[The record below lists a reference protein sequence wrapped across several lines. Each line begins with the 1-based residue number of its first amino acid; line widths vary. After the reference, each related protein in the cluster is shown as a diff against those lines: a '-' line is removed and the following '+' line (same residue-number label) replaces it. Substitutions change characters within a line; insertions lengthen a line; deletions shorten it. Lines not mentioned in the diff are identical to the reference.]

1 MEGCV
6 VRRAP
11 LALGVWH
18 IPDTRSACAEL
29 SSSGT
34 RKVPAQMVADGI
46 IESSGD
52 RRWRRY
58 ALRGQE

>member
-18 IPDTRSACAEL
+18 IPDACSACAEL
-29 SSSGT
+29 SPSGT
-34 RKVPAQMVADGI
+34 RKVLTQMVADGI

-52 RRWRRY
+52 RRWGRY

>member
-6 VRRAP
+6 VRRAL

-18 IPDTRSACAEL
+18 IPDTRSACAEF
-29 SSSGT
+29 SPSGT

-46 IESSGD
+46 IVSSGD
-52 RRWRRY
+52 RRWGRY
-58 ALRGQE
+58 ALRVQE